1 MNYLCSLGHSVL
13 MKLSKNVVSGA
24 RAGNSGRIE
33 IQMVGHGVPLS
44 KAAWHF
50 EPPHQEQRS
59 ASRSHRKGSGQN
71 REWIQNADRRYRR
84 SVEVQHAEMPHYGTG
99 AEWDDGWGKFDGL
112 MQGIMKELQG
122 IAGRLNSR
130 REDQLQATP
139 ELSYLIREMY
149 RSSSEYNMMKLARST
164 SDDVVLKML
173 SQVEFR
179 SKF

>member
-1 MNYLCSLGHSVL
+1 
-13 MKLSKNVVSGA
+13 
-24 RAGNSGRIE
+24 
-33 IQMVGHGVPLS
+33 
-44 KAAWHF
+44 
-50 EPPHQEQRS
+50 
-59 ASRSHRKGSGQN
+59 
-71 REWIQNADRRYRR
+71 
-84 SVEVQHAEMPHYGTG
+84 
-99 AEWDDGWGKFDGL
+99 
-112 MQGIMKELQG
+112 MKELQG